1 MKTRPYSRAIALLF
15 ALGLWTTTCA
25 VTADVVV
32 KTDTGAVRGFD
43 AGGVREFRGIP
54 FALPP
59 LGDRRFAPP
68 VPQSPW
74 RGVLDATHHRSPCP
88 QVVRYGQTDAS
99 DNEDCLYLNIAVP
112 ADDARHPRRTR
123 PVLVWIHGGAYVGG
137 SADIYPLRHLAV
149 QGDLVIVSINYRL
162 GVFGFLAHP
171 AFDPRHAGALG
182 LEDQREALRW
192 IRRNIRAFGGDPE
205 RVTLAGE
212 SAGAASV
219 CMQLIAPRE
228 SSGLFQRA
236 IVQSVGC
243 TVRLRSREEANAT
256 ALRIAAAVHCDDPA
270 TAAACLRSKSVAE
283 LLSAQVAIG
292 DSEPRAF
299 APPAGTDSTPGQ
311 GLDAFASGDFLRV
324 PILNGGNRDEMR
336 LYVGYEVAAGHAIDA
351 GVFAER
357 LKVLYGKHADAV
369 AAEYPLPENASA
381 AAWLGRL
388 QSDFVPYG
396 PLCNCLFLQT
406 GRLAARFTTV
416 YEYEFT
422 DADAPA
428 VMPDPGFPMGAVHSA
443 ELPYFFPNISYNQR
457 VDGPDVPAG
466 SRELSRRMIAYWS
479 AFVHTGKP
487 AARGLPAW
495 PRFRTAKDVM
505 RLDPKAS
512 GPFDAAAAH
521 HCAFWEAAYPD
532 LLR

>member
-1 MKTRPYSRAIALLF
+1 MIRQPRTATALLL
-15 ALGLWTTTCA
+15 ALAAWMAMPAA
-25 VTADVVV
+25 VADIVVT
-32 KTDTGAVRGFD
+32 TDTGTLRGFA

-68 VPQSPW
+68 VPQTAWS
-74 RGVLDATHHRSPCP
+74 GVLDATHHRSPCP
-88 QVVRYGQTDAS
+88 QVVRYGQTDSS
-99 DNEDCLYLNIAVP
+99 DNEDCLYLNIAAP
-112 ADDARHPRRTR
+112 DDGPRRSGRLR
-123 PVLVWIHGGAYVGG
+123 PVLVWVHGGAYVGG
-137 SADIYPLRHLAV
+137 SADIYPLGHYAV
-149 QGDLVIVSINYRL
+149 RGDLVIVSINYRL

-171 AFDPRHAGALG
+171 ALDARHAGALG

-192 IRRNIRAFGGDPE
+192 IRRNIRAFGGDPNQ
-205 RVTLAGE
+205 VTLAGE

-228 SSGLFQRA
+228 ARGLFQRA

-243 TVRLRSREEANAT
+243 TIRLRSREDANAT
-256 ALRIAAAVHCDDPA
+256 ALRIAAAVHCDEPG
-270 TAAACLRSKSVAE
+270 TAAECLRSKSVAE
-283 LLSAQVAIG
+283 LLKAQVAIG

-299 APPAGTDSTPGQ
+299 APAIGTDSAPVQ
-311 GLDAFASGDFLRV
+311 GVDAFASGNFVRV

-336 LYVGYEVAAGHAIDA
+336 LYVGYEVAAGHAVDA
-351 GVFAER
+351 GVLAER
-357 LKVLYGKHADAV
+357 LKALYGQHAGEV
-369 AAEYPLPENASA
+369 AAEYPLPANASA

-388 QSDFVPYG
+388 ESDFLPYG

-406 GRLAARFTTV
+406 AQLAARFVPV

-422 DADAPA
+422 DADAPP

-457 VDGPDVPAG
+457 IDGPDVPVG
-466 SRELSRRMIAYWS
+466 SRALSERMIAYWS
-479 AFVHTGKP
+479 AFAHAGRP
-487 AARGLPAW
+487 AARGLPLW

-505 RLDPKAS
+505 RLDPHGS

-521 HCAFWEAAYPD
+521 HCGFWKSAYPE